1 MSIKFGA
8 GKMDSDSSYVS
19 FNEENEKTPIL
30 KAEDN
35 DFEEKKTWLVEFSY
49 ENYGCAFWKRL

>member
-30 KAEDN
+30 RAEDS
-35 DFEEKKTWLVEFSY
+35 DLEEKKTWLVEFSY
-49 ENYGCAFWKRL
+49 

>member
-49 ENYGCAFWKRL
+49 EHYSCAFWKRL

>member
-30 KAEDN
+30 RAEDS
-35 DFEEKKTWLVEFSY
+35 DLEEKKTWLVEFSY
-49 ENYGCAFWKRL
+49 QHCGCAFLKIL

>member
-8 GKMDSDSSYVS
+8 GKMDSDFSYVS

-30 KAEDN
+30 RAEDS
-35 DFEEKKTWLVEFSY
+35 DLEEKKTWLVEFSY
-49 ENYGCAFWKRL
+49 

>member
-35 DFEEKKTWLVEFSY
+35 DVEEKKTWLVEFSF
-49 ENYGCAFWKRL
+49 ENYGFAFWKRL